1 MKKVFIAVL
10 LCLVFSFVGFAQ
22 QLPTEES
29 LIAAWEEIQKNDPNN
44 IKFEKIKNKEYK
56 ISNNKI
62 PFEGILKIN
71 SADIDDG
78 MMGNNEYLMGV
89 IEAELVG
96 LSNEFIE
103 KNSRRYYGWA
113 RNNNLYYDKNAKK
126 WITMQEFQKALTEKQ
141 DKMFGIFSFVSNY
154 LFIFLLIIIII
165 YTVYFTR
172 KQKKA
177 IDKSMEWQTSAMT
190 QMNKS
195 LELGEKSVELNQETN
210 EILKDILDELKK
222 SK

>member
-10 LCLVFSFVGFAQ
+10 LCLVFSFVGFAE

-44 IKFEKIKNKEYK
+44 IKFEKIKDKEYR
-56 ISNNKI
+56 INNNKI

-71 SADIDDG
+71 SADIEDS
-78 MMGNNEYLMGV
+78 MMGDNEYLMGIV
-89 IEAELVG
+89 DAELVG
-96 LSNEFIE
+96 LSSDFIE

-113 RNNNLYYDKNAKK
+113 RNNNLYYDKNKNK
-126 WITMQEFQKALTEKQ
+126 WITVQEFHKVLTENQ
-141 DKMFGIFSFVSNY
+141 DKVMGIFSFVSNY
-154 LFIFLLIIIII
+154 LFIILLIFIIISA
-165 YTVYFTR
+165 VYFSR
-172 KQKKA
+172 KQKKV
-177 IDKSMEWQTSAMT
+177 INKSFEQQA
-190 QMNKS
+190 QVIAQVNKS

>member
-10 LCLVFSFVGFAQ
+10 LCLVFSFVAIAE

-29 LIAAWEEIQKNDPNN
+29 LIAAWEEIQKSDPNN
-44 IKFEKIKNKEYK
+44 IKFEKIKDEEYK
-56 ISNNKI
+56 INNNKI

-71 SADIDDG
+71 SADIDDL
-78 MMGNNEYLMGV
+78 MGNNEYIMGV

-96 LSNEFIE
+96 LSSDFIE
-103 KNSRRYYGWA
+103 KNSRRYYIWA

-126 WITMQEFQKALTEKQ
+126 WITMQEYQKALIEKQ
-141 DKMFGIFSFVSNY
+141 DKMFGIFSFFSSY
-154 LFIFLLIIIII
+154 FYILLLIILLVFL
-165 YTVYFTR
+165 VYFSR
-172 KQKKA
+172 KQKKVINKSLEQQAQA
-177 IDKSMEWQTSAMT
+177 IAQV
-190 QMNKS
+190 NKS
-195 LELGEKSVELNQETN
+195 LELSEKSIELNRETN